1 MQVFLMY
8 FLKEFF
14 EDTGSQNLFNI
25 IYTYLNVQIQSFTG
39 RLVRFYSAC
48 SLNQQSVGRHVGH
61 DSTDA
66 LPYPKRPI

>member
-14 EDTGSQNLFNI
+14 EDTQSQKKFNI
-25 IYTYLNVQIQSFTG
+25 IYTYLNVQIQSFTE

-48 SLNQQSVGRHVGH
+48 SLKQQSVGRHE
-61 DSTDA
+61 
-66 LPYPKRPI
+66 